1 MNLKELASKLGL
13 SQTTVSRALNGYPEV
28 SEATRLRVEAAAALH
43 NYQPNV
49 RAKALATGR
58 SMAIA
63 HIVPLG
69 SEHEIVNPV
78 FADFIAGAGAVY
90 AQHGYVTHLSIVK
103 ETDEQKIYRDI
114 AAKGTVDGIIVHAPR
129 VRDGRIELLQQIG
142 LPFVVHGR
150 SSGVASD
157 YNWVDVNNR
166 RAFERATNF
175 LMDLGHHRIGLING
189 IEELDFAARRR
200 AGYLSALASRGIGE
214 DPGIIRSG
222 EMTEHHGYATT
233 RALLGLPDPPT
244 ALLASSMIIAFGI
257 RRALDDLGLRLNRDI
272 SVIAH
277 DDDLS
282 YFENGPDIPIF
293 TALRSSVR
301 QAGQRVARLL
311 MAQISKPQ
319 SGFMQELLEVD
330 FVVGQSTGPARQ
342 TPTARQG

>member
-1 MNLKELASKLGL
+1 
-13 SQTTVSRALNGYPEV
+13 
-28 SEATRLRVEAAAALH
+28 
-43 NYQPNV
+43 
-49 RAKALATGR
+49 
-58 SMAIA
+58 
-63 HIVPLG
+63 
-69 SEHEIVNPV
+69 
-78 FADFIAGAGAVY
+78 Y